1 MRRVLKLAAAG
12 AAATLVL
19 SACGEAPTDDA
30 ASPAATDAGAGA
42 GDDAADGTA
51 DDATDGAAGT
61 GAAAGGAVDPADFQA
76 CMVSDSGGFDDQS
89 FNQSGKEGMDAAEEA
104 LGIQVTE
111 VESQA
116 DTDYTNNVNNL
127 VSQGCNITI
136 GVGFLL
142 EDAIQTAAEANP
154 DTNFALIDSAFS
166 DADFNPVELDN
177 AKPILFNT
185 AEASFLAGYVAAAM
199 SESGTVATFGGMQ
212 IPSVTVF
219 MDGFADGVS
228 RFNEDNGADVQLL
241 GWDKE
246 GQSGSFSGD
255 FDNQSQG
262 QTLTEQFI
270 AQGADIVMPVAGPV
284 GLGAAAAADSA
295 SGDVKIIWVDS
306 DGFLTASD
314 YSDLMLTSVMKEIG
328 AAVEDTVTQ
337 TVEGGF
343 SNEPYVGTLENGGV
357 GLAEFHDQQAAVDA
371 TTVTGP
377 AGEAPLADVI
387 EAYTQQ
393 IISGE
398 LVIESENSPQ
408 Q

>member
-19 SACGEAPTDDA
+19 AACGEAPEDNDTN
-30 ASPAATDAGAGA
+30 AGGGESAESTEE
-42 GDDAADGTA
+42 GD
-51 DDATDGAAGT
+51 
-61 GAAAGGAVDPADFQA
+61 AAGGDAEDFKA

-89 FNQSGKEGMDAAEEA
+89 FNQSGKEGLDAAAEE
-104 LGIQVTE
+104 LGVEPVE

-116 DTDYTNNVNNL
+116 DTDYATNVSNL

-142 EDAIQTAAEANP
+142 EDAIQSAAEENP

-185 AEASFLAGYVAAAM
+185 AEASYLAGYLAAGM
-199 SESGTVATFGGMQ
+199 TESGTVATFGGLQ
-212 IPSVTVF
+212 IPSVAVF
-219 MDGFADGVS
+219 MDGFSDGVDK
-228 RFNEDNGADVQLL
+228 FNEDNGTDVNLL

-246 GQSGSFSGD
+246 AQEGAFSGD
-255 FDNQSQG
+255 FENQSQG

-270 AQGADIVMPVAGPV
+270 SQGADIVMPVAGPV
-284 GLGAAAAADSA
+284 GLGAAAAASEAD
-295 SGDVKIIWVDS
+295 GVHIIWVDS
-306 DGFLTASD
+306 DGYLTASE

-328 AAVEDTVTQ
+328 AAVETTVTEA
-337 TVEGGF
+337 VDGGF
-343 SNEPYVGTLENGGV
+343 TNEPYVGTLENDGV
-357 GLAEFHDQQAAVDA
+357 GLAEYHDMAGDVEGMM
-371 TTVTGP
+371 VTGP
-377 AGEAPLADVI
+377 DGEEMSLAEAVTMLEEMVVSGDV
-387 EAYTQQ
+387 T
-393 IISGE
+393 
-398 LVIESENSPQ
+398 VESPNSPQ